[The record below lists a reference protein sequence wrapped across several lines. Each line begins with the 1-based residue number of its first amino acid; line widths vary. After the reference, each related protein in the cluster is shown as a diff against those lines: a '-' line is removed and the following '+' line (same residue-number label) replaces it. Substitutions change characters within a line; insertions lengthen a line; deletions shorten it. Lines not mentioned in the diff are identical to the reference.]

1 MFTNNFNRV
10 ATGQVTI
17 KEDQM
22 AEQKRDLLLE
32 LVQKTSTD
40 EIHHLIEWLFE
51 DEEEEDNDKT

>member
-1 MFTNNFNRV
+1 MVLFSSSE
-10 ATGQVTI
+10 GL
-17 KEDQM
+17 KM

-51 DEEEEDNDKT
+51 DDEEEDNDKT

>member
-1 MFTNNFNRV
+1 
-10 ATGQVTI
+10 
-17 KEDQM
+17 M

-51 DEEEEDNDKT
+51 DDEEENRKDEKLGAKR